1 MYARSNFSFA
11 GIAVQPAKGTAA
23 TITTALPLA
32 GGESIE
38 PQWDIQYS
46 ELPDGQWFDVW
57 SVKRGEWAQGD
68 LPVYLH
74 PDLLST
80 LGGVIALGTDMQ
92 PPYVTVLVGI
102 GNRYTKQLTDG
113 RVTGAR
119 FSFSRR
125 DLPQV
130 TFTVQGRMATISSS
144 APASVLALT
153 TPPFVRQET
162 LVLGT
167 VVAGGVQ
174 DIADAAFGTSHW
186 ANQYIQS
193 IEVNLEFNPIDAN
206 ELIPFGDI
214 RPIDVMTT
222 VVRVTGNLVMYLPNP
237 VINEIFQIVS
247 GSEFAFGV
255 CFLVELRR
263 LNSLSAGRAQK
274 ESKLTPVAT
283 RPHLNKSPSTSEVS
297 LRSFLELSM
306 RLTTSRFQVND
317 ALNAN

>member
-1 MYARSNFSFA
+1 MYACSNFSFA
-11 GIAVQPAKGTAA
+11 GIAVQPAKGTPA

-80 LGGVIALGTDMQ
+80 LGGVLTLGTDMQ

-102 GNRYTKQLTDG
+102 GNRYTKQLVDG

-130 TFTVQGRMATISSS
+130 TFTVQGRLATISAS
-144 APASVLALT
+144 APASVIALT

-162 LVLGT
+162 LVFGT

-186 ANQYIQS
+186 ANLYIQS

-237 VINEIFQIVS
+237 VINEIFQIMS

-255 CFLVELRR
+255 LLSRGTKKAKLVVRR
-263 LNSLSAGRAQK
+263 ACPERI
-274 ESKLTPVAT
+274 
-283 RPHLNKSPSTSEVS
+283 
-297 LRSFLELSM
+297 
-306 RLTTSRFQVND
+306 QVNASGD
-317 ALNAN
+317 KTSLEQVTIDFRGLAPIIAGTIYAPYNFTVSG

>member
-1 MYARSNFSFA
+1 
-11 GIAVQPAKGTAA
+11 
-23 TITTALPLA
+23 
-32 GGESIE
+32 
-38 PQWDIQYS
+38 
-46 ELPDGQWFDVW
+46 
-57 SVKRGEWAQGD
+57 
-68 LPVYLH
+68 
-74 PDLLST
+74 
-80 LGGVIALGTDMQ
+80 
-92 PPYVTVLVGI
+92 VLVGI

-130 TFTVQGRMATISSS
+130 TFTVQGRVATISSS
-144 APASVLALT
+144 APASVIALT

-162 LVLGT
+162 LVFGT
-167 VVAGGVQ
+167 VTSGVQ
-174 DIADAAFGTSHW
+174 DIADGAFGTNHW
-186 ANQYIQS
+186 ANLFIQS

-255 CFLVELRR
+255 LLARGTKKAKLVVRR
-263 LNSLSAGRAQK
+263 A
-274 ESKLTPVAT
+274 
-283 RPHLNKSPSTSEVS
+283 SPE
-297 LRSFLELSM
+297 RI
-306 RLTTSRFQVND
+306 QVNASGD
-317 ALNAN
+317 KTSLEQVTIDFRGLAPIIAGTIYAPYNFTVAG